1 MKIIC
6 AEKELC
12 FEKLSEGL
20 TPIEIESYYKDAHG
34 KEVEGVYFGIL
45 FKEALQKNTLGSPG
59 IINVYARDGYK
70 MTIDLPATDGTPM
83 ISWKFDGKDTPLT
96 FMMTGNADGR
106 FRVVDIERIVLD
118 IDLSEPAESVDLNL
132 EELNWSEYTVGK
144 KQITGI
150 SVWDLLKENGIEGRI
165 IKFIAEDNYFLQL
178 ERDKYLKDAY
188 IRKDKMVLM
197 GLSLK
202 LGNWMKFVSR
212 IAGTNKVIRFK

>member
-6 AEKELC
+6 ADKELC

-20 TPIEIESYYKDAHG
+20 DPVEIESYYKDAHG
-34 KEVEGVYFGIL
+34 KEVEGVYSGIL
-45 FKEALQKNTLGSPG
+45 FKEVLQKNTLGLPG
-59 IINVYARDGYK
+59 TINVYAKDGYK
-70 MTIDLPATDGTPM
+70 MTIDLPATDGAPM

-150 SVWDLLKENGIEGRI
+150 SVWDLLKDNGIEGRI

-178 ERDKYLKDAY
+178 EKDKYLKDAY
-188 IRKDKMVLM
+188 IRKENMVLM